1 VLSYIRDPYL
11 GIHPNFR
18 NMIKS
23 MKSTL
28 FALILLAFVGSTLSA
43 QELKKVTMEDVFK
56 KNTFF
61 QQTVRGINWMKDG
74 QYYSSQI
81 NQMGYPMVVK
91 MNLATGEQAGIL
103 LDGKALGL
111 NFSSYSF
118 NTDESKALVATD
130 VESIYRRSSKGIF
143 YVVDLATGQKLQ
155 LIDGAKISYAT
166 LSPDND
172 KVAFVKDNNL
182 FMVELGSNKLTQITK
197 DGEWNKIINGA
208 ADWVYEEEFSMAQ
221 AFKWSP
227 DGEKIAFIRFD
238 ETEVPEFN
246 MQLWGPLYPKDY
258 KFKYPKAG
266 EKNSDVSIHVFDL
279 VSSKIQKIDAGNE
292 SDIYL
297 PRIYW
302 TKDSNQLAFIR
313 LNRLQNQMDLLHANA
328 TNGASKLII
337 SETSKTYV
345 DLDYN
350 DDLQYL
356 ADGKS
361 FIRTSEQD
369 GYKHIYHHNLDG
381 SLIRQIT
388 TGNWEVTE
396 MVGVDEKSKKIYF
409 VSTEVSPLE
418 RNFYVIGLDG
428 KGKKSLTPAKGTHT
442 INMSPDHRFYM
453 DYFSTTEKPVT
464 VTLNEA
470 SGKQLKVLEDN
481 ASLNKTLSA
490 FSIGEKEFF
499 TFPTV
504 DGTSL
509 NGYLIKP
516 VDFDPNKKYP
526 VLMYVYGGPGS
537 QNVLNAWAGTR
548 DLWHQTLVA
557 EGIIVACIDN
567 RGTGARGRDFKHA
580 TYANLGAL
588 ETVDQIEGGK
598 YLAKL
603 PFIDPARVGI
613 WGWSYGG
620 YMSSLA
626 LMKGNDVFKTAIAVA
641 PVTTWRYYDT
651 IYTERYLQTPQLNPA
666 GYDDN
671 SPIMHVNKLKGNFL
685 LIHGTG
691 DDNVHF
697 QNSVDLVNA
706 LITADKQFETFYYP
720 NRSHGISGGNTTWHL
735 YSMMTDFLK
744 RKL

>member
-1 VLSYIRDPYL
+1 
-11 GIHPNFR
+11 
-18 NMIKS
+18 MIKS
-23 MKSTL
+23 LKSAFLTL
-28 FALILLAFVGSTLSA
+28 FFLAFSSATIFA
-43 QELKKVTMEDVFK
+43 QELNKVTMEDVFK
-56 KNTFF
+56 KNTFY

-91 MNLATGEQAGIL
+91 MNVATGEQAGVL
-103 LDGKALGL
+103 LDGRAIGL

-118 NTDESKALVATD
+118 NSDESKALVATD

-143 YVVDLATGQKLQ
+143 YVVDLASGEKQQ
-155 LIDGAKISYAT
+155 LMSGEKISYST

-182 FMVELGSNKLTQITK
+182 FMVELAGNKLTQITK

-266 EKNSDVSIHVFDL
+266 EKNSEVSIHVYDL
-279 VSSKIQKIDAGNE
+279 ATSKTQKIDSGPE

-302 TKDSNQLAFIR
+302 TKDANQLAFIR
-313 LNRLQNQMDLLHANA
+313 LNRLQNQMDLFHANA
-328 TNGASKLII
+328 TSGASKLII

-345 DLDYN
+345 DLNYN

-369 GYKHIYHHNLDG
+369 GFKHIYHHNLDG

-388 TGNWEVTE
+388 TGDWEVTS
-396 MVGVDEKSKKIYF
+396 MVGVDEKGKKIYF
-409 VSTEVSPLE
+409 ISTEVSPLE

-428 KGKKSLTPAKGTHT
+428 KGKKALAPAKGTHT
-442 INMSPDHRFYM
+442 INMSPDHRFYI
-453 DYFSTTEKPVT
+453 DYYSTTAKPVT

-470 SGKQLKVLEDN
+470 SGKQVKVLEDN
-481 ASLNKTLSA
+481 ASLNTTIA
-490 FSIGEKEFF
+490 TFSLGEKEFF

-504 DGTSL
+504 DGTEL
-509 NGYLIKP
+509 NGYIIKP
-516 VDFDPNKKYP
+516 KDFDPNKKYP

-537 QNVLNAWAGTR
+537 QNVINSWGGTR
-548 DLWHQTLVA
+548 DLWHQALVA

-567 RGTGARGRDFKHA
+567 RGTGARGRDFKHS

-685 LIHGTG
+685 LVHGTG

-720 NRSHGISGGNTTWHL
+720 NRNHGISGGNTTWHL
-735 YSMMTDFLK
+735 YTMMTDFLK

>member
-1 VLSYIRDPYL
+1 
-11 GIHPNFR
+11 
-18 NMIKS
+18 MIKS

-28 FALILLAFVGSTLSA
+28 FALILLTFVGSSLSA
-43 QELKKVTMEDVFK
+43 QGLKKVTMEDVFK

-61 QQTVRGINWMKDG
+61 QQTVQGINWMKDG
-74 QYYSSQI
+74 QYYSTQI
-81 NQMGYPMVVK
+81 NQIGYPMVLK
-91 MNLATGEQAGIL
+91 KNLTTGEQAGIL
-103 LDGKALGL
+103 LDGKVLGL

-118 NTDESKALVATD
+118 NTDETKALVATD

-143 YVVDLATGQKLQ
+143 YLVDIATGQKQQ
-155 LIDGAKISYAT
+155 LMNGEKISYAT

-182 FMVELGSNKLTQITK
+182 YMVELAANKLTQITK
-197 DGEWNKIINGA
+197 DGEYNKIINGA

-227 DGEKIAFIRFD
+227 DGKKIAFIRFD
-238 ETEVPEFN
+238 ESEVPEFN
-246 MQLWGPLYPKDY
+246 IQLWGSLYPKNY

-266 EKNSDVSIHVFDL
+266 EKNSDVSIHVYDL
-279 VSSKIQKIDAGNE
+279 SSSKIQKIDAGNE
-292 SDIYL
+292 TDIYL
-297 PRIYW
+297 PRMYW
-302 TKDSNQLAFIR
+302 TKDANQLAFIR
-313 LNRLQNQMDLLHANA
+313 LNRLQNQMDLFHANA
-328 TNGASKLII
+328 TSGESKLVI
-337 SETSKTYV
+337 SESSKTYV

-356 ADGKS
+356 NDGKT

-388 TGNWEVTE
+388 TGNWEVTS
-396 MVGVDEKSKKIYF
+396 MVGIDEKAKKIYF
-409 VSTEVSPLE
+409 ISSEVSPME

-428 KGKKSLTPAKGTHT
+428 KSKKSLTPTRGTHT

-453 DYFSTTEKPVT
+453 DYYSTTTKPVT
-464 VTLNEA
+464 ITLNEA
-470 SGKQLKVLEDN
+470 SGKEVKVLEDN
-481 ASLNKTLSA
+481 AALNTTLA
-490 FSIGEKEFF
+490 GFNLGEKEFF

-516 VDFDPNKKYP
+516 KDFDPNKKYP

-537 QNVLNAWAGTR
+537 QNVTNSWAGVR
-548 DLWHQTLVA
+548 DFWYQVLVA
-557 EGIIVACIDN
+557 EGMIVACIDN
-567 RGTGARGRDFKHA
+567 RGTGVRGRDFKHA

-620 YMSSLA
+620 YMSSLV

-651 IYTERYLQTPQLNPA
+651 IYTERYLQTPQLNPS

-671 SPIMHVNKLKGNFL
+671 SPIMHVNKLRGNFL

-697 QNSVDLVNA
+697 QNSVDLVDA

-720 NRSHGISGGNTTWHL
+720 NRKHGISGGNTTWHL

>member
-1 VLSYIRDPYL
+1 
-11 GIHPNFR
+11 
-18 NMIKS
+18 
-23 MKSTL
+23 MKSVFLAL
-28 FALILLAFVGSTLSA
+28 FLLAFTNAILSA
-43 QELKKVTMEDVFK
+43 QELKKVTLEDVFK

-91 MNLATGEQAGIL
+91 INVATGEQAGFL
-103 LDGKALGL
+103 LDGKALEL
-111 NFSSYSF
+111 NFSNYSF
-118 NTDESKALVATD
+118 NPDESKALIATD
-130 VESIYRRSSKGIF
+130 VESIYRRSSKGVF
-143 YVVDLATGQKLQ
+143 YVVDLATGQKQQ
-155 LIDGAKISYAT
+155 LMDGEKISYAT

-182 FMVELGSNKLTQITK
+182 FMVELAGNKLTQITK
-197 DGEWNKIINGA
+197 DGERNNIINGG

-227 DGEKIAFIRFD
+227 DGKKIAFIRFD

-246 MQLWGPLYPKDY
+246 MQLWGPLYPADY

-266 EKNSDVSIHVFDL
+266 EQNSKVSIHVYDL
-279 VSSKIQKIDAGNE
+279 VSAKIQKIDAGNE

-302 TKDSNQLAFIR
+302 TKDANQLAFIR
-313 LNRLQNQMDLLHANA
+313 LNRLQNQMDLFHANA
-328 TNGASKLII
+328 ETGESKLII

-345 DLDYN
+345 DLNYN

-369 GYKHIYHHNLDG
+369 GFKHIYHHNLDG

-388 TGNWEVTE
+388 TGRWEVTS
-396 MVGVDEKSKKIYF
+396 MVGVDEKAKKIYF
-409 VSTEVSPLE
+409 ISSEVSPLE

-428 KGKKSLTPAKGTHT
+428 KGKKVLTPAKGTHT

-453 DYFSTTEKPVT
+453 DYFSTVTKPAT
-464 VTLNEA
+464 ITLHEA

-481 ASLNKTLSA
+481 ASLNTTLEA
-490 FSIGEKEFF
+490 FALGEKEFF

-504 DGTSL
+504 EGTQL

-516 VDFDPNKKYP
+516 KDFDPNKKYP

-537 QNVLNAWAGTR
+537 QNVVNAWGGTR
-548 DLWHQTLVA
+548 DLWHQALVA

-567 RGTGARGRDFKHA
+567 RGTGARGRDFKHS

-626 LMKGNDVFKTAIAVA
+626 LMKGNEVFKTAIAVA

-651 IYTERYLQTPQLNPA
+651 IYTERYLQTPQLNPS
-666 GYDDN
+666 GYDEN

-706 LITADKQFETFYYP
+706 LIVADKQFETFYYP
-720 NRSHGISGGNTTWHL
+720 NRNHGIYGGNTTWHL

>member
-1 VLSYIRDPYL
+1 VLSYIREPYL

-23 MKSTL
+23 MKSAFL
-28 FALILLAFVGSTLSA
+28 AFFLLAFATATLSA
-43 QELKKVTMEDVFK
+43 QGLKKITLEDVFK
-56 KNTFF
+56 RNTFF

-155 LIDGAKISYAT
+155 LMNGAKISYAT
-166 LSPDND
+166 LSPDNN

-182 FMVELGSNKLTQITK
+182 FMVELGSNKLTQITN

-227 DGEKIAFIRFD
+227 DGKKIAFIRFD
-238 ETEVPEFN
+238 ESEVPEFN

-266 EKNSDVSIHVFDL
+266 EKNSYVSIHVYDL
-279 VSSKIQKIDAGNE
+279 ASSKIQKIDAGNE

-302 TKDSNQLAFIR
+302 TKDPNQLAFIR

-328 TNGASKLII
+328 VTGVSKLII

-356 ADGKS
+356 NDGKT

-428 KGKKSLTPAKGTHT
+428 KGKKAMTPANGTHA
-442 INMSPDHRFYM
+442 INMSPDHRFYI
-453 DYFSTTEKPVT
+453 DYYSTTAKPVI

-481 ASLNKTLSA
+481 ASLNKTLAA

-548 DLWHQTLVA
+548 DLWHQALVA